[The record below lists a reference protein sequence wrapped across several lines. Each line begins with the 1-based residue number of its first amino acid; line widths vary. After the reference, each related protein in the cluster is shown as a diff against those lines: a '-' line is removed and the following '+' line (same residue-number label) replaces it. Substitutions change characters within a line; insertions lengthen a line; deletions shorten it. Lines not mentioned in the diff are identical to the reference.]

1 MDPRAQSTPIQSPAH
16 ASMQAATQSSAEA
29 SAVPV
34 RPANATVRAEG
45 PWTVSRLL
53 VWISAFLTERKI
65 DSPRFTAEILL
76 TAVLKIERIRL
87 YMEPGRELDSEELS
101 ALRALVARAGK
112 GEPLQ
117 FLVGRW
123 QFFGHDFL
131 VAPCTLIPRPS
142 TETLVQSALEW
153 YRARGGGSVAVLD
166 LCTGTGC
173 IAVTLALAM
182 RAIARPSGAG
192 CRPLRGGE
200 SIDSRA
206 VAEIVA
212 RNDGVQSN
220 AEQSDLAQPEMSHST
235 AATALEISVVA
246 TDLVADAVAL
256 ARENARRLGASIDAR
271 VGDVWAPIT
280 AQERFDLIVSNP
292 PYVTDAEYDELDH
305 NVRGF
310 EPATALRG
318 GADGLDLVR
327 RVVDGAAQRLN
338 ENGLLLVEIG
348 WKHGDAAR
356 ALVSG
361 PHWRGVDI
369 LKDGDGLDRV
379 LHAQRTELP

>member
-1 MDPRAQSTPIQSPAH
+1 
-16 ASMQAATQSSAEA
+16 
-29 SAVPV
+29 
-34 RPANATVRAEG
+34 
-45 PWTVSRLL
+45 
-53 VWISAFLTERKI
+53 
-65 DSPRFTAEILL
+65 
-76 TAVLKIERIRL
+76 
-87 YMEPGRELDSEELS
+87 
-101 ALRALVARAGK
+101 
-112 GEPLQ
+112 
-117 FLVGRW
+117 
-123 QFFGHDFL
+123 
-131 VAPCTLIPRPS
+131 
-142 TETLVQSALEW
+142 
-153 YRARGGGSVAVLD
+153 
-166 LCTGTGC
+166 
-173 IAVTLALAM
+173 
-182 RAIARPSGAG
+182 
-192 CRPLRGGE
+192 
-200 SIDSRA
+200 
-206 VAEIVA
+206 VAEIIA
-212 RNDGVQSN
+212 RNDGVRSDV
-220 AEQSDLAQPEMSHST
+220 EQSDLAQPEMSHST

-271 VGDVWAPIT
+271 VGDVWEPIT

-327 RVVDGAAQRLN
+327 RVVDGAAQRLK

-361 PHWRGVDI
+361 PQWRGVDI